1 MARPRPHP
9 GRAGREGSQPL
20 AGRPAVVV
28 SSRGAT
34 YDAGSPTEGWDHGV
48 PVLQIILGASL
59 AMDVHVV
66 QTSATLAD
74 RLADLADLRERAD
87 AEFAA
92 AREAAQELA
101 RRL

>member
-1 MARPRPHP
+1 M
-9 GRAGREGSQPL
+9 
-20 AGRPAVVV
+20 
-28 SSRGAT
+28 
-34 YDAGSPTEGWDHGV
+34 

-92 AREAAQELA
+92 AREAAQDLA

>member
-1 MARPRPHP
+1 
-9 GRAGREGSQPL
+9 
-20 AGRPAVVV
+20 
-28 SSRGAT
+28 
-34 YDAGSPTEGWDHGV
+34 
-48 PVLQIILGASL
+48 
-59 AMDVHVV
+59 MDVHVV